1 MKTAMQELID
11 RLKQLS
17 EDRNADNIVI
27 KNYMEKQSDII
38 NEQLEKEKSQL
49 KRAYKD
55 CHDYFHR
62 YGLDAEKYF
71 NENFEQNK

>member
-1 MKTAMQELID
+1 MKTALRDLIEEIQYW
-11 RLKQLS
+11 K
-17 EDRNADNIVI
+17 
-27 KNYMEKQSDII
+27 EKAPVGSAFRDCLII
-38 NEQLEKEKSQL
+38 LEGSATNKLEKEKSQL

-71 NENFEQNK
+71 NENFEQK